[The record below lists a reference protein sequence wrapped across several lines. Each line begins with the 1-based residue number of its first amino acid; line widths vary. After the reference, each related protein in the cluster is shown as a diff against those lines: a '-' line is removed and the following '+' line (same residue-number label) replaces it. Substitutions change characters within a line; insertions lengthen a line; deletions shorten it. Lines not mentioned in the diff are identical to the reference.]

1 MVRKVQWVS
10 LRLSLENV
18 LTSIGKRFDFHWKTQ
33 RVRLGRPAKSNVD
46 YRKDGLNWGGARLV
60 FLRDVRQRAVMFSVG
75 SVGTIT
81 FYTFCMLRKTVSSKI
96 EKS

>member
-1 MVRKVQWVS
+1 
-10 LRLSLENV
+10 LEND
-18 LTSIGKRFDFHWKTQ
+18 LISIGKRFDSHWKTQ

-46 YRKDGLNWGGARLV
+46 YRKDGLNWGGAGLV

-75 SVGTIT
+75 SVGSIT